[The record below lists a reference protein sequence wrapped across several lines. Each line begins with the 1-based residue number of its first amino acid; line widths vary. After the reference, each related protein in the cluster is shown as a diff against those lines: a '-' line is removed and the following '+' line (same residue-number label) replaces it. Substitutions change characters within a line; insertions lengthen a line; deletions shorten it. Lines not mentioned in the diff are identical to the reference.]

1 MSLNRRA
8 IANQGIS
15 FSALLK
21 ALQGLTGE
29 AEAAESTS
37 SFGASYKTVYGRL
50 ASERYLIDFLSEKQ
64 KCKAQDLLF
73 KKTVLML
80 KEKKELERRMLGD
93 LAEYKQVL
101 KEYETDRKRLDT
113 QKIDDLANRLK

>member
-29 AEAAESTS
+29 AAESTETS
-37 SFGASYKTVYGRL
+37 AFGASYKTIYGRL
-50 ASERYLIDFLSEKQ
+50 ASERDLYRFLAEKEE
-64 KCKAQDLLF
+64 CKQQELLF
-73 KKTVLML
+73 KKAVLML
-80 KEKKELERRMLGD
+80 KEKKLAERAMLTS
-93 LAEYKQVL
+93 LAEYKAVMT
-101 KEYETDRKRLDT
+101 EYEKDKAAAKAAVERKKA
-113 QKIDDLANRLK
+113 KI